1 VSRVI
6 SGGEDAEEKIA
17 ARKRMLAGVDPTRH
31 AEEGSKDTDP
41 PKGESAALSKSM
53 LLEMYLSDA
62 MLCAPAWQS
71 VLTSKSMLLEMYLSD
86 TGPSTRWGRAGDRM
100 IIQKNGKKI
109 GARLNLRLPKQTLEK
124 VYPVTT
130 LR

>member
-1 VSRVI
+1 MSRVI

-53 LLEMYLSDA
+53 LLEMYLSD
-62 MLCAPAWQS
+62 
-71 VLTSKSMLLEMYLSD
+71 